1 MLYREVIAIRSEN
14 HTQYVIALGGNKV
27 EFLNVKL
34 VVRKVVG
41 GLSVGNVIAPSG
53 ASVWSRG
60 QCFTDLLSPSNRNNA
75 IDIHTTQR
83 PPSWPMKYG

>member
-14 HTQYVIALGGNKV
+14 HTQYVIVLVGNKV

-34 VVRKVVG
+34 MVHKVAG

-60 QCFTDLLSPSNRNNA
+60 RCFADLPSPSYRNNA
-75 IDIHTTQR
+75 IDIHTTQL